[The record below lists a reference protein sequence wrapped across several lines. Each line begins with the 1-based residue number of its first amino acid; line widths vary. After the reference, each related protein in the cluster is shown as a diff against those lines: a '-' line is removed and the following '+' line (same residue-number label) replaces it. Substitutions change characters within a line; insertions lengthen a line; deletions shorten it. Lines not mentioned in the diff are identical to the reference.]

1 MGLHLKFKP
10 IMVLNRTD
18 NFWLKNIR
26 KSALFS
32 DFRPQWSNK
41 LSYVKESFPVRQMQ
55 SHQGPW
61 TTINFPREEFSCK
74 NLSWV
79 KTRWS
84 EAALEFVAR
93 FLILIFCTYS
103 NNNDDLSLL
112 ESYFSFWIKYYSTN
126 GDVRLL
132 FWSHVMWWDDTV
144 LQGAHDIF
152 HAKIVSS
159 VQNHDRF
166 KL

>member
-1 MGLHLKFKP
+1 MRQIFRWHF
-10 IMVLNRTD
+10 
-18 NFWLKNIR
+18 FF
-26 KSALFS
+26 FS
-32 DFRPQWSNK
+32 GFSPQWSNK

-112 ESYFSFWIKYYSTN
+112 KSYFSFWIKYYSTN
-126 GDVRLL
+126 GDMRLL
-132 FWSHVMWWDDTV
+132 FWSHVMWDDTV
-144 LQGAHDIF
+144 LPRGSRYFSCKNCQFGS
-152 HAKIVSS
+152 KPWS
-159 VQNHDRF
+159 V
-166 KL
+166 

>member
-1 MGLHLKFKP
+1 MHF
-10 IMVLNRTD
+10 
-18 NFWLKNIR
+18 
-26 KSALFS
+26 FS

-112 ESYFSFWIKYYSTN
+112 KSY
-126 GDVRLL
+126 
-132 FWSHVMWWDDTV
+132 
-144 LQGAHDIF
+144 IF
-152 HAKIVSS
+152 HFESNITQQTVILIRVSIV
-159 VQNHDRF
+159 VVVVVFVVIFMNMTMNMTNDNNNTTMKF
-166 KL
+166 LKKYFFTLILLWTCL